1 MMLSIKH
8 PEELFPS
15 KGKKIM
21 VLDTETSGIITNK
34 KDCDD
39 PYILQ
44 LSYIIIENFKIL
56 KKVDK
61 FVKLKNNVITKEA
74 YDIHNISFE
83 MCKNKGVPVK
93 DLILDLMIDI
103 EDIDLFV
110 GHNFKFDY
118 DMLRIETKRLVN
130 SIDADFPMK
139 FLLVTNL
146 NDIINIS
153 NEKIYCTMKEGKPL
167 CKLTYK
173 NKKDQLI
180 PKKPKLS
187 ELYQYLFNK
196 NPKNMHNSFNDIV
209 ATLRCFY
216 KMYDGIDIC
225 EYNDEMFQLI
235 KSIEED
241 NK

>member
-1 MMLSIKH
+1 
-8 PEELFPS
+8 
-15 KGKKIM
+15 M
-21 VLDTETSGIITNK
+21 VLDTETSGIKTNK